1 MICKKCNKE
10 IENDNINFCPFC
22 GEKLEDKNNQAED
35 NKEKD
40 NNVSL
45 VKKIKKIPVYPCFV
59 GYTGI
64 FYGLR
69 SFYCVVSV
77 DCVTAVV

>member
-45 VKKIKKIPVYPCFV
+45 VKKIKKE
-59 GYTGI
+59 
-64 FYGLR
+64 LK
-69 SFYCVVSV
+69 
-77 DCVTAVV
+77 

>member
-1 MICKKCNKE
+1 MTIIRKSRFYALIFGSGLVFQLIIKILWRNIMICKKCNKE

-45 VKKIKKIPVYPCFV
+45 VKKIKIE
-59 GYTGI
+59 
-64 FYGLR
+64 
-69 SFYCVVSV
+69 
-77 DCVTAVV
+77 